1 MGYHRRGPQ
10 LWKTRGPDPR
20 ALKFPPASDR
30 CHGVSDACVKLTR
43 HRAVS
48 VVPIHGW
55 RAVLFGL
62 PFVACGAGL
71 VIYAVAGGRSIK
83 APPEL
88 LVLAG
93 CAFAVMGGLLLVHG
107 MCGAARE
114 RRVRAA
120 QAWQPNEPWA
130 WDYDWDSRGIDALGA
145 RAPARWIKFCG
156 AAALLLAPFHLAAF
170 DAEHNALVLPLWV
183 AVCDLGLLIAAAY
196 AARLAVQ
203 RRKFGSPR
211 LSFGHFPFRA
221 GEVLEVY
228 LEGVRGL
235 EHLDRLDCSL
245 RFIEERYEATG
256 HNGAYEV
263 NSYQL
268 YCDERSLETRMS
280 GPVHLRFQLPRN
292 GLATRLSDRPPRY
305 WELALQGEA
314 KGLDFAASFLLP
326 IYEKA

>member
-1 MGYHRRGPQ
+1 M
-10 LWKTRGPDPR
+10 
-20 ALKFPPASDR
+20 
-30 CHGVSDACVKLTR
+30 
-43 HRAVS
+43 
-48 VVPIHGW
+48 VPVHGW

-62 PFVACGAGL
+62 PFVICGAGL
-71 VIYAVAGGRSIK
+71 AIYAVAGGQSIR
-83 APPEL
+83 APREL
-88 LVLAG
+88 VVLAG
-93 CAFAVMGGLLLVHG
+93 CAFGLLGGLLLIHG
-107 MCGAARE
+107 VRGAACE

-120 QAWQPNEPWA
+120 QAWRPNEPWV

-145 RAPARWIKFCG
+145 RAPARWGRFC
-156 AAALLLAPFHLAAF
+156 AVAALLLVPFHLAAF
-170 DAEHNALVLPLWV
+170 DAEHSVLVLPLWV
-183 AVCDLGLLIAAAY
+183 AVCDLGLLIAVAWT
-196 AARLAVQ
+196 ARLVIQ
-203 RRKFGSPR
+203 HRKFGSPR
-211 LSFGHFPFRA
+211 LSFGHFPFCA
-221 GEVLEVY
+221 AEVLEVY

-245 RFIEERYEATG
+245 RFVEERYEATG

-305 WELALQGEA
+305 WQLALQGEA